1 MGLWIRL
8 ASRHFVRRGALPGRR
23 RFARSSGLNG
33 VYRPPLRTATLDGMT
48 TRNERT
54 TTPTVSR
61 GLPDGTLVEL
71 LYNGDERTTAL
82 AVSRPD
88 GSVSLEPHLDL
99 ARDERLVPYS
109 ATNNLIAT
117 GCVLLPSNLGVFPG
131 KDVLLA
137 EVRDFIRRHVD
148 LSPFF
153 EEIAAYYVLLT
164 WVYDAFNELG
174 YLRFRGDYGTGKTR
188 ALITIGSVCYKP
200 FFASGASTVSPIF
213 HVLDAFAGTLVL
225 DEADFRFSDATS
237 DLAKILNNGT
247 TSGLPVLRTMTN
259 RHRELNPRAFRVF
272 GPKLVGM
279 RGRFADRALESRF
292 LTEEMG
298 LRRVR
303 ADVPIQLP
311 AALASEALALRN
323 KLLAW
328 RFAERARVR
337 VDPDRIVPGI
347 EPRLNQSALALL
359 SLVDDPSLRAR
370 IGDELV
376 GEAARVLQERAASVE
391 ATMLVAIREV
401 FDASSQ
407 GDASVAEIASAF
419 GRQPGGFATSNK
431 WVGGVLRQRL
441 RLKTVKSNGTYV
453 VPRSERA
460 KIDILCVRFGVTG
473 RNAVDQT
480 SA

>member
-1 MGLWIRL
+1 MKDDTDR
-8 ASRHFVRRGALPGRR
+8 V
-23 RFARSSGLNG
+23 
-33 VYRPPLRTATLDGMT
+33 V
-48 TRNERT
+48 
-54 TTPTVSR
+54 TPIVSR

-71 LYNGDERTTAL
+71 LYNKDERTTAL

-88 GSVSLEPHLDL
+88 AGVSIEAHLDL
-99 ARDERLVPYS
+99 TSDERLAPYS

-117 GCVLLPSNLGVFPG
+117 GCVLLPSEVGVYPG
-131 KDVLLA
+131 KAALLD
-137 EVRDFIRRHVD
+137 EVRDFINRHVD
-148 LSPFF
+148 LSPLF
-153 EEIAAYYVLLT
+153 EEIAAHYVLLT

-188 ALITIGSVCYKP
+188 ALITVGSLCYKP

-247 TSGLPVLRTMTN
+247 MAGLPVLRTMTN

-279 RGRFADRALESRF
+279 RERFADRALESRF
-292 LTEEMG
+292 LTEDMG
-298 LRRVR
+298 LRSVR
-303 ADVPIQLP
+303 PEVPIQLP
-311 AALASEALALRN
+311 GALAGEALGLRN

-328 RFAERARVR
+328 RFAARGSVK
-337 VDPDRIVPGI
+337 VDPSRLVPGI

-359 SLVDDPSLRAR
+359 SLVDDAALRSK

-391 ATMLVAIREV
+391 ATMLVAVREV
-401 FDASSQ
+401 IDSAPN
-407 GDASVAEIASAF
+407 GIASVAAIAVAF
-419 GRQPGGFATSNK
+419 ERLPGGFSATGK
-431 WVGGVLRQRL
+431 WIGNVLRQRL
-441 RLKTVKSNGTYV
+441 RLKTVKSHGVYV
-453 VPRSERA
+453 VPKSERP
-460 KIDILCVRFGVTG
+460 KIDVLAQRFGV
-473 RNAVDQT
+473 RERSDRPNAGVVPNLPKSPTDAPA
-480 SA
+480 SR